1 MGMSDFMKKL
11 GAPDA
16 LGLTRI
22 FALVCAFVS
31 GASLALGIV
40 ILVLTG
46 MGFFAST
53 EVSLKDV
60 QAELS
65 KKNPPTGIETEI
77 DGFRSQF
84 AHLDND
90 RWSRARELISNWVE
104 EWSNNPR
111 EQRLFIAEMKD
122 VAQGFA
128 PEQKSTAVDVFY
140 RLKQEKLRDV
150 TRRQQTSWL
159 QQLGTFSGIF
169 VSLILFGIFSLV
181 LTLIKIERN
190 TRSS

>member
-1 MGMSDFMKKL
+1 MSINNFIKKL

-22 FALVCAFVS
+22 FALVCALVS
-31 GASLALGIV
+31 CASLALGIV

-60 QAELS
+60 QAELG
-65 KKNPPTGIETEI
+65 KKNPPAGIETEI
-77 DGFRSQF
+77 DGLRNQF

-90 RWSRARELISNWVE
+90 RWSRARELMGNWAE
-104 EWSNNPR
+104 EWSSDPR

-122 VAQGFA
+122 IAQSFA
-128 PEQKSTAVDVFY
+128 PEQKSTALDVFY

-159 QQLGTFSGIF
+159 HRLGTFSGIF

-181 LTLIKIERN
+181 LTLIKIEGN
-190 TRSS
+190 IRSS

>member
-1 MGMSDFMKKL
+1 LSIDNFIKKL
-11 GAPDA
+11 GVPDA

-22 FALVCAFVS
+22 FALVCALVS
-31 GASLALGIV
+31 GASLALGMMML
-40 ILVLTG
+40 ILTSL
-46 MGFFAST
+46 GFFMST

-77 DGFRSQF
+77 DGLRSQF

-90 RWSRARELISNWVE
+90 RWSGARELISNWVE
-104 EWSNNPR
+104 EWSNDPR

-128 PEQKSTAVDVFY
+128 PEQKSAAVDVFY
-140 RLKQEKLRDV
+140 RLKQEKLREA

-159 QQLGTFSGIF
+159 HQLGTFSAIF
-169 VSLILFGIFSLV
+169 ASLILFGIFSLV

-190 TRSS
+190 TRS

>member
-1 MGMSDFMKKL
+1 MSINNFIKKL
-11 GAPDA
+11 GTTGS
-16 LGLTRI
+16 LELTRI
-22 FALVCAFVS
+22 FALVCALVS
-31 GASLALGIV
+31 GASLALGMAML
-40 ILVLTG
+40 ILTSLG
-46 MGFFAST
+46 IFMST

-60 QAELS
+60 QTELS

-77 DGFRSQF
+77 DGLRSQF

-90 RWSRARELISNWVE
+90 RWSGAKELISNWAE
-104 EWSNNPR
+104 EWSNDPR
-111 EQRLFIAEMKD
+111 GQRLFITEMKD

-128 PEQKSTAVDVFY
+128 PEQRSAAVDVFY

-190 TRSS
+190 TRSN